1 MDVALGLWSLS
12 AIGVF
17 CPSCQSRYNTSNNH
31 EIVIICEKCKV
42 NLEQTNTGEE
52 QTEKQSQASDQHNF
66 EDVEEEK
73 NYRDEQVDGKEKE
86 LEDSKAKKSKH
97 QEMFMT
103 YQLTQ
108 KASTNWV
115 PIQTPEE
122 STRILYL
129 QKIQSQTICR
139 LLDTQVE
146 VICSRTQHPLSG
158 PIYQEN
164 STKGTIKKQSHDDER
179 IFSVSSIKYDF
190 GHPESLDIPKFKPE
204 ESPHLINGIP
214 VNKQA
219 IDKVRECLFSFRID
233 SSDQED
239 DIIRNSI
246 HKNIVNFA
254 PPKYTLPNAVIND
267 PQKYKA
273 YFSLIQKQSNESL
286 SFDEIQ
292 SEIFRFLSL
301 LDRKLVGL
309 RLQISGTTLKLVHFG
324 EHEKA
329 YLRTQIEKKKEPFI
343 SMYTLQRYREYLSE
357 IFDFTSYVKTIEKI
371 GITSHMSDE
380 EIIRKLDNFKK
391 RTRIGANENK
401 ANLAIVE
408 KEIQLRKREKIM
420 MTHKGIF
427 KFFPLSAKDAQIVGD
442 RDYFEEKYNINNLDS
457 SSYGKKQS
465 EKNKM
470 EIRKFWKRA
479 SKGRGKILLWGYA
492 IAGFGDLG
500 NFQML
505 YRTLVSNNPGL
516 KNRLCPYVCF
526 YRYSISDNLIDKL
539 LDKDIKVITHE
550 NAARQW
556 DPNYGYL
563 VSQVVMPKSDTVRFE
578 IQYNVGSIYNTASDE
593 NTLRVGEMGG
603 MAGVSQVKN
612 AYFTGIT
619 RGGIGYGMPAVRKP
633 EEDERI
639 TSFAKAIHREVTGED
654 MDDDIVSTINQR
666 YGLMMARENS
676 QIVNQLPYYNHDEI
690 SEELINVSVGN
701 RSLALIF
708 KSMIIQNS
716 SRKPIILTTSN
727 INGLKESAKHIGLDI
742 EQPTVINVGNG
753 KYSVYRVTVDEH
765 TGYFVKGFF
774 DNNYIHLVMKYAT
787 IPIVYSGEG
796 SMNEGLSYR
805 APGFMIPFYDFQV
818 TLILES
824 GGIARKMA
832 ISSLRYSVEYTDGP
846 CFDKYYIDHES
857 LRKLTNYDLIKLQFL
872 EEEAQVYLVIDSTE
886 TSLRVKKLDR
896 TQIVFDI
903 YFNEP
908 EEQQPKLIPGQV
920 ALTTYKLQG
929 WAREWLN
936 LIYGRDQSE
945 IDIQKLGEQSRAIAG
960 ENWFDLLKSKHKF
973 PLYGEG
979 CPLF

>member
-1 MDVALGLWSLS
+1 MK
-12 AIGVF
+12 
-17 CPSCQSRYNTSNNH
+17 H
-31 EIVIICEKCKV
+31 
-42 NLEQTNTGEE
+42 LEQAHTGEE
-52 QTEKQSQASDQHNF
+52 QTEEQSQASDQHNF
-66 EDVEEEK
+66 ADGEDE
-73 NYRDEQVDGKEKE
+73 RDKRDKEFDGKGKE
-86 LEDSKAKKSKH
+86 FEDTKAIVATKSKH
-97 QEMFMT
+97 HEMLIT
-103 YQLTQ
+103 SPLTTR
-108 KASTNWV
+108 ASTSWV
-115 PIQTPEE
+115 TKTLMQKPKE
-122 STRILYL
+122 STSNNYPYDL
-129 QKIQSQTICR
+129 QKIQCQEICR
-139 LLDTQVE
+139 SLDTQV
-146 VICSRTQHPLSG
+146 VCSRTQYLFSHIMRPKFN
-158 PIYQEN
+158 IEN
-164 STKGTIKKQSHDDER
+164 LCKFTVKQQQHQSYNRQR
-179 IFSVSSIKYDF
+179 IFSISSIKYDLD
-190 GHPESLDIPKFKPE
+190 HPESLDIPKFTPKG
-204 ESPHLINGIP
+204 SSHLINGIP
-214 VNKQA
+214 VNKGA
-219 IDKVRECLFSFRID
+219 IDKVRECLFSFRMD

-239 DIIRNSI
+239 GIIHSSI
-246 HKNIVNFA
+246 RANDFA
-254 PPKYTLPNAVIND
+254 PLKYTLPNAAIND

-292 SEIFRFLSL
+292 SEIFRFLCL

-309 RLQISGTTLKLVHFG
+309 RLQISGTTLKLVHYG

-457 SSYGKKQS
+457 SPYGKKQS

-578 IQYNVGSIYNTASDE
+578 IQYNVGSVYNTAFDE

-612 AYFTGIT
+612 AYFTGTT

-633 EEDERI
+633 EEDQRI

-708 KSMIIQNS
+708 KSMIVQNS

-805 APGFMIPFYDFQV
+805 TPGFMIPFYDFQV

-824 GGIARKMA
+824 GGIAR
-832 ISSLRYSVEYTDGP
+832 
-846 CFDKYYIDHES
+846 
-857 LRKLTNYDLIKLQFL
+857 RKLTFL
-872 EEEAQVYLVIDSTE
+872 PL
-886 TSLRVKKLDR
+886 
-896 TQIVFDI
+896 
-903 YFNEP
+903 
-908 EEQQPKLIPGQV
+908 
-920 ALTTYKLQG
+920 
-929 WAREWLN
+929 
-936 LIYGRDQSE
+936 
-945 IDIQKLGEQSRAIAG
+945 DIQLNILMDNASI
-960 ENWFDLLKSKHKF
+960 NTI
-973 PLYGEG
+973 
-979 CPLF
+979 